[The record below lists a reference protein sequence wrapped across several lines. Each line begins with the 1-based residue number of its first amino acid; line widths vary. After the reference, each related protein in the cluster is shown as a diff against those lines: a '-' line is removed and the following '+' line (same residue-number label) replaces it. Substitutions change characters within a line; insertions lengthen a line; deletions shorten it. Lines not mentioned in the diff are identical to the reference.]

1 MSMWL
6 RAGRSCLLNRALA
19 AVLAVVVCG
28 GALNW
33 GHAGGD
39 DPDCD
44 SAPAV
49 HDHAAHRFTY
59 SPSNSPQPADH
70 CYICHSL
77 RLLHT
82 SLVARGARVVVA
94 VQSTSIRHIEGL
106 AVINAFGVALSSRA
120 PPAVSL

>member
-1 MSMWL
+1 MRMWL
-6 RAGRSCLLNRALA
+6 RSGRSGVLNRALA
-19 AVLAVVVCG
+19 ALLAVVVSG

-44 SAPAV
+44 SAPVV
-49 HDHAAHRFTY
+49 HDHAAHRLTAA
-59 SPSNSPQPADH
+59 PSDSNQPADH

-82 SLVARGARVVVA
+82 SLAARGARAAVA
-94 VQSTSIRHIEGL
+94 VRSAQIGPIEGL
-106 AVINAFGVALSSRA
+106 ALVNAFGVALSSRA

>member
-1 MSMWL
+1 MGL
-6 RAGRSCLLNRALA
+6 RGTRSGLLNRALA
-19 AVLAVVVCG
+19 AVLAVVLCG

-44 SAPAV
+44 STPVV
-49 HDHAAHRFTY
+49 HDHAAHRF
-59 SPSNSPQPADH
+59 SSAPSHSTQPGDH

-82 SLVARGARVVVA
+82 ALAARGARAGVA
-94 VQSTSIRHIEGL
+94 VPSTQFLPVEAL
-106 AVINAFGVALSSRA
+106 AVITAFGVALSSRA
-120 PPAVSL
+120 PPPVSL